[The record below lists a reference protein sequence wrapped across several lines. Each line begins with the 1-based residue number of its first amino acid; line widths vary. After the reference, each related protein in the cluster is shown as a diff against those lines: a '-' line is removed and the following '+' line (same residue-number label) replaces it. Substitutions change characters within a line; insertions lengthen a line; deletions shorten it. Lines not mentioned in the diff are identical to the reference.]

1 MIWLLIGMAIDGI
14 TTVIVGIVLS
24 LTIANPLM
32 PRLPPHSLHHPIAS
46 LHMAISHRGHRA

>member
-1 MIWLLIGMAIDGI
+1 MAIDGI

-46 LHMAISHRGHRA
+46 LHMAISHRDHRA

>member
-32 PRLPPHSLHHPIAS
+32 PRLPTHSLQHPIAS
-46 LHMAISHRGHRA
+46 LHMAISHRDHRA